1 MFKALGW
8 DIDNE
13 QGHAEAYKDVIHEDA
28 IKVGGATKAP
38 DYCFRVGGT
47 RKFFLEAKK
56 PSVNI
61 SQDEAAAFQLRRYA
75 WSAKLPLSILTDF
88 EEFIV
93 YDCRLRPNINDKASK
108 ARVISFGFKDY
119 LDRWEEIVSI
129 FSRDAVLKGSF
140 DKYAESSLRKR
151 GTAEVDEEFLAE
163 IETWRELL
171 ARNIALRNRKLTAR
185 ELNFAVQ
192 LTIDRIIFLRIC
204 EDRGIESYGR
214 LKQTG
219 TGSNLYDSLF
229 QLFHQAD
236 QRYNSG
242 LFHFRR
248 EKDRASELDT
258 LTPNIKVDDKPLK
271 EIIRRL
277 YYPESP
283 YEFAVLPAD
292 ILGHIYEQFLGKVI
306 SLTKGHQAKIEEK
319 PEVRKAGGVYYTPTY
334 IVDYIVKNTVG
345 KLLEDRT
352 AGVRGTASKLRV
364 LDPACGSGSFLLGAY
379 QYLLDWHLEQYVKDD
394 PKKWT
399 RGNSA
404 TIFQDRRGEWR
415 LTTSERKRILLN
427 SIYGVDIDSQAVEVT
442 KLSLLLK
449 VLEEESSET
458 IEQNLKLFH
467 ERALPDLGNNIKC
480 GNSLIAPDFYEG
492 WQSDLFDAEE
502 RYRVNAFDWKTE
514 FSGIVKAG
522 GFDAVIGN
530 PPYIQSRSGALA
542 EQDKSYFAHCFKTVD
557 YQINTYGLFLEKSVA
572 LGKQG
577 GLVGMIVPNYWLS
590 TDSDRLLRKLLF
602 ADNHVSEL
610 INVYRVFRTATVDT
624 LIVLLQVTN
633 TTRFPKRTQVRA
645 IDRSLDSIALR
656 LQALRG
662 SQWAYQDDY
671 VLEEP
676 ASDVSISFRQ
686 TFRLKADCKL
696 GEYFEFK
703 FGMKPYEL
711 GKGKP
716 LQTRDMIERKV
727 YHSDSKSEESFR
739 PLIVGRDVKRYALE
753 WGSQWIK
760 YGENLAAPRDPAIYH
775 GSRILLHRIM
785 STDRLNGTYTALPYI
800 CSTDIIT
807 LRPKFAGR
815 DNPMFFLFLGII
827 LSQLCAAYLKSTNV
841 NLDRSTF
848 PKINANTLESF
859 PVPKVDAD
867 SFRKGSLCTEIALSV
882 RKMLKL
888 NEQLNKA
895 KTEHDRN
902 ITGREIES
910 TDKEIDR
917 LVCNL
922 YELTDEEAELVRSVC
937 KAGKVR

>member
-13 QGHAEAYKDVIHEDA
+13 QGHAEAYKDVVHEDA

-61 SQDEAAAFQLRRYA
+61 AQDEAAAFQLRRYA
-75 WSAKLPLSILTDF
+75 WSAKLPLSILTNF

-93 YDCRLRPNINDKASK
+93 YDCRLRPNINDKPSK
-108 ARVISFGFKDY
+108 ARVISFSFKDY

-192 LTIDRIIFLRIC
+192 QTIDRIIFLRIC
-204 EDRGIESYGR
+204 EDRGVESYGR

-219 TGSNLYDSLF
+219 TGSNVYDNLF

-248 EKDRASELDT
+248 EKDRPSGLDT

-345 KLLEDRT
+345 KLLEDKT

-379 QYLLDWHLEQYVKDD
+379 QYLLNWYLEQYVKDD

-404 TIFQDRRGEWR
+404 TIFQDQRGEWR
-415 LTTSERKRILLN
+415 LTTSERKRVLLN
-427 SIYGVDIDSQAVEVT
+427 NIYGVDIDSQAVEVT

-458 IEQNLKLFH
+458 IEKNLKLFH
-467 ERALPDLGNNIKC
+467 ERALPDLGENIKC

-492 WQSDLFDAEE
+492 WQSDLFNEEE

-514 FSGIVKAG
+514 FSDITKAG

-590 TDSDRLLRKLLF
+590 TDSDKLLRNLLF
-602 ADNHVSEL
+602 AENHVTEL
-610 INVYRVFRTATVDT
+610 INVYRVFRSATVDT
-624 LIVLLQVTN
+624 LIVLLEVTDEAQ
-633 TTRFPKRTQVRA
+633 FPKHTRIKA
-645 IDRSLDSIALR
+645 IDRSLESIAVR
-656 LQALRG
+656 LNALQESR
-662 SQWAYQDDY
+662 WTYQDTY
-671 VLEEP
+671 TVNEST
-676 ASDVSISFRQ
+676 ADVSISFRK
-686 TFRLKADCKL
+686 TFRLKAAWTL
-696 GEYFEFK
+696 GHYFQFK
-703 FGMKPYEL
+703 FGMKPYEV
-711 GKGKP
+711 GKGTP
-716 LQTRDMIERKV
+716 PQTPEMIERKV
-727 YHSDSKSEESFR
+727 YHLDSQLDASYR
-739 PLIVGRDVKRYALE
+739 PLISGRDVKRYALH
-753 WGSQWIK
+753 WGNQWIK
-760 YGENLAAPRDPAIYH
+760 YGENLAAPRDPDIYR
-775 GSRILLHRIM
+775 GSRILVHRIM
-785 STDRLNGTYTALPYI
+785 SSDCLHGTYSESAFV

-807 LRPKFAGR
+807 LKPLFSCKYDPRIL
-815 DNPMFFLFLGII
+815 LFLGVV
-827 LSQLCAAYLKSTNV
+827 LSRPCAAHLKSTNV

-848 PKINANTLESF
+848 PKINANTLESL
-859 PVPKVDAD
+859 PVPKVDTD
-867 SFRKGSLCTEIALSV
+867 SFGKGSLCNEIALSV
-882 RKMLKL
+882 GKILRL
-888 NEQLNKA
+888 NEQLDKA
-895 KTEHDRN
+895 KTEHDR
-902 ITGREIES
+902 TVLGREIQS

-922 YELTDEEAELVRSVC
+922 YGLNEKEIAIVDAS
-937 KAGKVR
+937 A